1 MHHLLQCL
9 GPRLHLRRAPFN
21 PCWRRRPLAHREPKS
36 RPASPRGGRK
46 MTDGANTRDR
56 ECSRSTYNREKL
68 VEKRGKPERRVTEQS
83 RIHLVASRAALPS
96 PHAATPAVQRSPRR
110 QPAHVLRRPCSRI
123 PDQTASRISRLPEL
137 AHHRLDLDPKQ
148 RLWHGL
154 NFRDGS

>member
-46 MTDGANTRDR
+46 TTDGANTRDR

-83 RIHLVASRAALPS
+83 RILAALCDSHRVKSTLTHCNILPTIKMQTFS
-96 PHAATPAVQRSPRR
+96 CFSCNHRIRAFTSKISKRRNGNEQHRNYNDPKLDKHAAR
-110 QPAHVLRRPCSRI
+110 
-123 PDQTASRISRLPEL
+123 
-137 AHHRLDLDPKQ
+137 K
-148 RLWHGL
+148 
-154 NFRDGS
+154 